1 MLVSTH
7 SNILLVIHNHS
18 SDLNCVGIDFRA
30 VLVASYACLLLS
42 ATFVAW
48 LQSDQVIHSSNN
60 VFSGVCHTLAM
71 YFSLIAGF
79 FKLDQTIHSAIL
91 FLVSLNGAFI
101 FGFFIFFIH
110 LAIGHIA
117 LTAHQN
123 AQAVNNSLP
132 VGSFHSAA
140 KLYRTCH
147 SKPCPIPHAI
157 FDNIGAFDTIFA
169 AHGILET
176 ALDIGVHN
184 AAHCATD
191 QAIIP
196 ICHHT
201 LAFCSGVCRLVIVL
215 RACPIGVAST
225 LAFCSGVNFSLPCD
239 CLYMSTAPN
248 ASFFHK
254 LPYQATDCPIQDH
267 RLVMKL
273 SFCHH
278 HCNSG

>member
-1 MLVSTH
+1 MSLIGAITSSIHGMLVSTH
-7 SNILLVIHNHS
+7 SSILLVIHNHS

-48 LQSDQVIHSSNN
+48 DHRDQVIHSSSN
-60 VFSGVCHTLAM
+60 VFSGVCHTLAI

-79 FKLDQTIHSAIL
+79 FKLDQIIHSAIL

-101 FGFFIFFIH
+101 FGFFISFIH

-117 LTAHQN
+117 LIAHQN

-132 VGSFHSAA
+132 VGSLPSADR
-140 KLYRTCH
+140 LYCACH
-147 SKPCPIPHAI
+147 SRPCPIHPAI
-157 FDNIGAFDTIFA
+157 LDNTGALATMFA
-169 AHGILET
+169 AHGILDT

-191 QAIIP
+191 PATIP
-196 ICHHT
+196 ICHHI

-225 LAFCSGVNFSLPCD
+225 LALCSGVNFSLPCD
-239 CLYMSTAPN
+239 CL
-248 ASFFHK
+248 
-254 LPYQATDCPIQDH
+254 
-267 RLVMKL
+267 
-273 SFCHH
+273 
-278 HCNSG
+278 